1 MPSAMYRAAYVVSD
15 EKIAMLLVDP
25 MRRTILNLLA
35 DGEYT
40 QSQMA
45 EIVGLTNASVGHHIR
60 ILSEANLIKVVRREE
75 EIHGIMQ
82 NFYRSVALCIV
93 VDIERMSK
101 SVSKYFFPINIERL
115 RGAVAALTSE
125 NVVDTR
131 TKMNTK
137 RSEEIAENLA
147 ISIARQAR
155 RLGNQKTRLDR
166 ESITIE
172 IYRRALKETI
182 PSLERALVSAK

>member
-1 MPSAMYRAAYVVSD
+1 MYRAAYVVSD